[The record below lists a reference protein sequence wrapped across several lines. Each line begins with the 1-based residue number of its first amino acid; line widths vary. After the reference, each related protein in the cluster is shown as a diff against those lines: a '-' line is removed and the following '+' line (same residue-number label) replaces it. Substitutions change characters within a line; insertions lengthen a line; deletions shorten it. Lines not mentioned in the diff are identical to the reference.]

1 MRGRR
6 HGRGRGRRH
15 HLRHHS
21 PAVHVHV
28 HVRMVRAHVGLD
40 VWHGERFVVV
50 KVGEMVVDVVE
61 AVEVSEVELVH
72 GDVVRVV
79 EVQPVRG
86 GRIQRVRHRARVF
99 SLRRRERWSVRRGG
113 LVRAI
118 MPIWEVTCRGGRG
131 GETRGATGPD
141 RPGCRS
147 IARGRVQWG
156 HGLRSG
162 RGGGCRARSRAG
174 IARASLRAHH
184 QTPKPPKRT
193 AVSKTFERECRR
205 TDLPTAS
212 APTRHP
218 TRAVEDGIR
227 TCQPCAP
234 ARRVRGWSP
243 VA

>member
-1 MRGRR
+1 MR
-6 HGRGRGRRH
+6 
-15 HLRHHS
+15 
-21 PAVHVHV
+21 
-28 HVRMVRAHVGLD
+28 
-40 VWHGERFVVV
+40 
-50 KVGEMVVDVVE
+50 
-61 AVEVSEVELVH
+61 
-72 GDVVRVV
+72 
-79 EVQPVRG
+79 
-86 GRIQRVRHRARVF
+86 
-99 SLRRRERWSVRRGG
+99 
-113 LVRAI
+113 
-118 MPIWEVTCRGGRG
+118 IWEVTCRGGRG

-147 IARGRVQWG
+147 IARGRVRWR

-162 RGGGCRARSRAG
+162 CGGGCRARSRAG

-218 TRAVEDGIR
+218 TRAVEDGRR

-243 VA
+243 AAWTRACVSPLEALGNQWITPALFCRVRSAAEDPTVSRTRPVSSPAGRDPALRRFFAGRSRAAGS

>member
-1 MRGRR
+1 MR
-6 HGRGRGRRH
+6 
-15 HLRHHS
+15 
-21 PAVHVHV
+21 
-28 HVRMVRAHVGLD
+28 
-40 VWHGERFVVV
+40 
-50 KVGEMVVDVVE
+50 
-61 AVEVSEVELVH
+61 
-72 GDVVRVV
+72 
-79 EVQPVRG
+79 
-86 GRIQRVRHRARVF
+86 
-99 SLRRRERWSVRRGG
+99 
-113 LVRAI
+113 
-118 MPIWEVTCRGGRG
+118 IWEVTCRGGRG

-147 IARGRVQWG
+147 IARGRVRWG
-156 HGLRSG
+156 HGRRSG

-205 TDLPTAS
+205 TDLPKAS

-218 TRAVEDGIR
+218 TRAVEDGRR

-243 VA
+243 VSWTRACVSPLEALGNAEWIGSRTFLPSAKCRRRPDRVAHATGVVARGPGSGATPPLRRTKPRRRVVRSGRRRPGDRLSDQPTVRSFGVSTQKEI